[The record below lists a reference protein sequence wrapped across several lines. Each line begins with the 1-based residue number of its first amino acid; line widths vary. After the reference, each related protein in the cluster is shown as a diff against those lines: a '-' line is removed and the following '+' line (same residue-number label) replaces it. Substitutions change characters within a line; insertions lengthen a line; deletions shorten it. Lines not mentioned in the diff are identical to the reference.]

1 MHPIRGVSVFH
12 CGSNRC
18 LNDNRSGAHNQEA
31 LAGLQVTYTQIAIF
45 AVLFA
50 ISFDL
55 YLFNTQLLKRR
66 VFWTSYAIILP
77 FQFMTNWWL
86 TSRNIVM
93 YDPEV
98 ITGVRFF
105 SAPAEDVF
113 FGFALI
119 LSVLSLWINLGKRAS
134 ANRA

>member
-1 MHPIRGVSVFH
+1 M
-12 CGSNRC
+12 
-18 LNDNRSGAHNQEA
+18 
-31 LAGLQVTYTQIAIF
+31 TYTQIAIL

-55 YLFNTQLLKRR
+55 YLFNTQLLKRK
-66 VFWTSYAIILP
+66 VFWTSYAIIVG
-77 FQFMTNWWL
+77 FQLLTNWWL
-86 TSRNIVM
+86 TSRKIVM

-98 ITGVRFF
+98 ITGIRFF
-105 SAPAEDVF
+105 SAPAEDVL